1 MLYYGQGNAIYY
13 SSDGINWLSEAVD
26 YPVITMLLYWNDRV
40 WALVDN
46 GKGYELAYVNEE
58 GKLSLSGLQ
67 PTDNF
72 PISDFGSVCF
82 QNASERARAMIIGG
96 FAENGQ
102 SLNTRWNLEYST
114 HPLPNGTYRLEEFS
128 IDRPKFTSLTGISV
142 VWYNKQLMLFGGV
155 DDKQTYFGRDIYVSD
170 NEGISWY
177 AADSTKNQLPME
189 YSERQKQ
196 NAIVRDN
203 YIYLFGGED
212 AIQTYSDVYRG
223 RLNSIDW

>member
-1 MLYYGQGNAIYY
+1 M
-13 SSDGINWLSEAVD
+13 
-26 YPVITMLLYWNDRV
+26 
-40 WALVDN
+40 DN

-58 GKLSLSGLQ
+58 GKLNISGLQ

-72 PISDFGSVCF
+72 PISDFGAVCF